1 MPNPGRLLSTIIES
15 IEKTFFGK
23 PETTTSIEQLLEAL
37 QGLIQYDQI
46 KDEILKQDNIPFIL
60 ECTNKLMKRPLILTF
75 EMLWSLAFSDDIGS
89 VLRTNSNFL
98 DKIQSIAKDNKDTSV
113 KKVIDGLIWK
123 LAQVMNAMA
132 DAVENSEFVLVCMSD
147 SYKQST
153 YCQAEAEYAFGC
165 KRRLVPLKVRPRY
178 RAAGCYKLREYSI
191 LNNELNS
198 MHTSKLC
205 ITAYSRFLT
214 ILGEI
219 INVPSSAP
227 NTSSS
232 SSSTSSPSATLPS
245 PPTATAITTAT
256 TIANHNPSKPLSG
269 MPFVPAPNLVT
280 SYDFSIVTNI
290 SALDTF
296 KMADHYSSQLLILD
310 LLRRRMMNTY

>member
-37 QGLIQYDQI
+37 QGLIQYDQT

-123 LAQVMNAMA
+123 LAQ
-132 DAVENSEFVLVCMSD
+132 
-147 SYKQST
+147 
-153 YCQAEAEYAFGC
+153 
-165 KRRLVPLKVRPRY
+165 
-178 RAAGCYKLREYSI
+178 
-191 LNNELNS
+191 
-198 MHTSKLC
+198 
-205 ITAYSRFLT
+205 
-214 ILGEI
+214 GEI

-227 NTSSS
+227 NTSS